1 MPPLVGNI
9 ILQKYKILSDLK
21 KKEPV
26 DLGLAASRNQGNTFL
41 QAPLAETGS
50 RPIRL
55 ISASDTQNGNLNTLF
70 LIFTFPPGTPVHQ
83 EGCLE
88 KLQQA
93 HR

>member
-9 ILQKYKILSDLK
+9 ILQKYKILSDF

-26 DLGLAASRNQGNTFL
+26 HLGLAAPGNQRNTLL

-55 ISASDTQNGNLNTLF
+55 ISASDTQNGNRNTLF

>member
-21 KKEPV
+21 KKPV
-26 DLGLAASRNQGNTFL
+26 HLGLAAPGNQGNTLL